1 MGTENENGK
10 GAIIA
15 IHARENHRTDARTDD
30 ESAPGRERR
39 EIRWWRTK
47 QREKERERERALR
60 SEKPTSSERRMKKE
74 GREGRE
80 AAAGAI
86 PRKLESRNRPPLEV
100 RQGARAVAVVGA
112 FVRFSRTAVVRRNEL
127 QFASKASHHRRAP
140 STWEGGRASAHRA
153 GLPLDALSNCKPP
166 LQEDRSHEA
175 IQRTTKLCFEV
186 HQPNLTAEAAGL
198 RTARHHPIIPQ
209 TSERGR
215 EGGRLFFSKSEQM
228 PTRALPARGLAR
240 GRGGRRTCSLL
251 PPRRHKN
258 HAALAGTRTW
268 LPPIPLKSR

>member
-1 MGTENENGK
+1 M
-10 GAIIA
+10 
-15 IHARENHRTDARTDD
+15 RYM
-30 ESAPGRERR
+30 RERIIGRTRGRTMRVHQAGSGGKLDGGEQSR
-39 EIRWWRTK
+39 ERK
-47 QREKERERERALR
+47 RERALR

-215 EGGRLFFSKSEQM
+215 EGGRKAFFLEK
-228 PTRALPARGLAR
+228 RADANSCAAGARPR
-240 GRGGRRTCSLL
+240 SWTGRTEDVQFTAT
-251 PPRRHKN
+251 PP
-258 HAALAGTRTW
+258 
-268 LPPIPLKSR
+268 P

>member
-1 MGTENENGK
+1 MK
-10 GAIIA
+10 
-15 IHARENHRTDARTDD
+15 
-30 ESAPGRERR
+30 
-39 EIRWWRTK
+39 
-47 QREKERERERALR
+47 
-60 SEKPTSSERRMKKE
+60 KKE
-74 GREGRE
+74 GRGER

-86 PRKLESRNRPPLEV
+86 PRKLESRNKPSLEV
-100 RQGARAVAVVGA
+100 RQGANARAVVGA

-127 QFASKASHHRRAP
+127 QFASKASHHRRARARAVP
-140 STWEGGRASAHRA
+140 LGGRASAHSA

-175 IQRTTKLCFEV
+175 IQRTTELCFEV

-215 EGGRLFFSKSEQM
+215 EGGWKAFFSKSEQM

-240 GRGGRRTCSLL
+240 GRRGRRTCSLL
-251 PPRRHKN
+251 PPRPRRHKN
-258 HAALAGTRTW
+258 HAALAGTHAHVAPSNTAKISLACGSSNCDRAKPCKASSAAEVNT
-268 LPPIPLKSR
+268 LLRNKKGG